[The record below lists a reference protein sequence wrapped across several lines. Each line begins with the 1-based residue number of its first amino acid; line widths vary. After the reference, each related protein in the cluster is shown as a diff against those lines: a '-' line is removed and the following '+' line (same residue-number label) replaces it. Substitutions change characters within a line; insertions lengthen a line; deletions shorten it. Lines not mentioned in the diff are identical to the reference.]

1 MYKRKILVSSIAVML
16 GLPLC
21 AVAADSAELQQIRK
35 EMQQINELY
44 EARIKALEARV
55 EQAEAKAAD
64 AQAVAETSASGAP
77 ANAQTVNS
85 APEAARGSASANAFN
100 PAISLVL
107 IGTLA
112 EFDNDPANYALPGFA
127 LGHEA
132 GPGAEGFSLGESE
145 LNIEA
150 NIDDKLFGSLTFALA
165 SEDGETVP
173 ELEEAYIQTL
183 ALPAGLTVK
192 GGRFFSRIGY
202 LNELHAHADDFVD
215 RPLAYR
221 ALLANQYGDDGVQV
235 RWIAPTDL
243 FTEFGGEWFRGDR
256 FPGGGAD
263 NEGKGTYSV
272 FAHVGGDIGASQSW
286 RAGLSHLRTKADGRE
301 TEGVDG
307 ISVFSGDSNV
317 TIADLVW
324 KWAPNGNSAR
334 THFKFQAE
342 YLQRDEDGLF
352 NDTAYSGT
360 QEGWY
365 AQGVYQFMP
374 RWRAGV
380 RYDRLNAGNNGA
392 ALTGSVLDDLGHTPE
407 RFTALL
413 EFDNSEFSR
422 LRLQYN
428 LDESQPDT
436 DHQLFLNYVVSL
448 GAHNAHPF

>member
-1 MYKRKILVSSIAVML
+1 M
-16 GLPLC
+16 
-21 AVAADSAELQQIRK
+21 
-35 EMQQINELY
+35 
-44 EARIKALEARV
+44 
-55 EQAEAKAAD
+55 
-64 AQAVAETSASGAP
+64 
-77 ANAQTVNS
+77 
-85 APEAARGSASANAFN
+85 
-100 PAISLVL
+100 
-107 IGTLA
+107 
-112 EFDNDPANYALPGFA
+112 
-127 LGHEA
+127 
-132 GPGAEGFSLGESE
+132 
-145 LNIEA
+145 
-150 NIDDKLFGSLTFALA
+150 
-165 SEDGETVP
+165 
-173 ELEEAYIQTL
+173 
-183 ALPAGLTVK
+183 
-192 GGRFFSRIGY
+192 
-202 LNELHAHADDFVD
+202 
-215 RPLAYR
+215 
-221 ALLANQYGDDGVQV
+221 LANQYGDDGVQV

-243 FTEFGGEWFRGDR
+243 FAEFGGEWFRGDR

-272 FAHVGGDIGASQSW
+272 FAHLGGDIGASQSW
-286 RAGLSHLRTKADGRE
+286 RAGLSHLHAKADGRE
-301 TEGVDG
+301 TEGVDET
-307 ISVFSGDSNV
+307 SVFSGDSNV

-324 KWAPNGNSAR
+324 KWAPNGDPAR
-334 THFKFQAE
+334 TNLKFQAE

-365 AQGVYQFMP
+365 AQGVYQFML

-448 GAHNAHPF
+448 GAHSAHPF